1 MDAVDAALAEAAA
14 APAPDGPPS
23 ADTPALASADAPAL
37 ASVDAPPPACPDGP
51 DAPPR
56 MRLLL
61 YRQYPFPDPLRQDLR
76 AINPDTPLA
85 ELMRMDSL
93 LGEAFAGAALAL
105 LDEAGL
111 QAGDIEVIG
120 SHGQTVCHLPDGP
133 QRNSWQ
139 LGDPNII
146 VWRTGIPAAAD
157 FRRMDLA
164 AGGQGAP
171 LAPAFHAWHW
181 RKPGCPRVI
190 ANIGGISNITI
201 LPGAED
207 APVRGLD
214 TGPGNCLMDDWH
226 ARHRGSPMDRD
237 GAWARQ
243 GRVNAGLLE
252 QLLRDPWFQRPAP
265 KSTGRE
271 YFNVDWLQ
279 AQLAGHAVSAED
291 VQATL
296 LELTARTLCREIQE
310 RGAGQAALYVCGGG
324 ARNPLLM
331 ERLAALL
338 PQAAAADTAAL
349 GVDPDAVEALTFA
362 WLACCRLRGAPVSL
376 GGITGGRRATL
387 GALYAPPGR
396 KA

>member
-1 MDAVDAALAEAAA
+1 
-14 APAPDGPPS
+14 
-23 ADTPALASADAPAL
+23 
-37 ASVDAPPPACPDGP
+37 
-51 DAPPR
+51 

-61 YRQYPFPDPLRQDLR
+61 YRQYPFPDTLRRELR
-76 AINPDTPLA
+76 AIDPGTPLA
-85 ELMRMDSL
+85 GLMRMDSL
-93 LGEAFAGAALAL
+93 LGEAFAGALLAL

-111 QAGDIEVIG
+111 QAGDIEVVG

-133 QRNSWQ
+133 QRSSCQ

-146 VWRTGIPAAAD
+146 AWRTGIPVVAD

-164 AGGQGAP
+164 TGGQGAP

-181 RKPGCPRVI
+181 RRPGCPRVI

-214 TGPGNCLMDDWH
+214 TGPGNCLMDDWN
-226 ARHRGSPMDRD
+226 ARHQGSPMDRD
-237 GAWARQ
+237 GRWARQ
-243 GRVNAGLLE
+243 GHVDAGLLE

-265 KSTGRE
+265 KSTGRD
-271 YFNVDWLQ
+271 YFNGDWLQ
-279 AQLAGHAVSAED
+279 AQLRGRTVSAVD

-296 LELTARTLCREIQE
+296 LELTARSLCREIQGH
-310 RGAGQAALYVCGGG
+310 GAGQAALYVCGGG

-338 PQAAAADTAAL
+338 PQATVADTAAL
-349 GVDPDAVEALTFA
+349 GVEPDAVEALVFA
-362 WLACCRLRGAPVSL
+362 WLACCRLRGTPVSL
-376 GGITGGRRATL
+376 GDITGGGNASL
-387 GALYAPPGR
+387 GGLYIPPAR
-396 KA
+396 KP